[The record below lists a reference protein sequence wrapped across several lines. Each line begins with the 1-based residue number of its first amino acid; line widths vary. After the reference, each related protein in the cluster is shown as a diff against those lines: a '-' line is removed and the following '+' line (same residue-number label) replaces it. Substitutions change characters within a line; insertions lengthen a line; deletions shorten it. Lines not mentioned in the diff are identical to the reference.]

1 MEAIEVFVEVD
12 GLYFLFLSLG
22 IHLLKLYWRW
32 QKKEG
37 LLRRRRK
44 KKEQGREESEGFG
57 K

>member
-22 IHLLKLYWRW
+22 IHLLKLYWRR

-44 KKEQGREESEGFG
+44 KKEQGREEWEGFG